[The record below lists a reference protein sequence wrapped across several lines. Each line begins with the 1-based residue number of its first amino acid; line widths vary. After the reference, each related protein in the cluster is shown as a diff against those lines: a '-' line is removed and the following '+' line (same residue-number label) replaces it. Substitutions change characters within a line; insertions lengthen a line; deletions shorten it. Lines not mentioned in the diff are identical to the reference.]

1 VFSVNRLRGF
11 FLLAV
16 AIAFGVQAMQLK
28 IGTPGK
34 AGPGL
39 FPLIVSC
46 ALGLAA
52 LGMLIETWSQ
62 TAEPHE
68 FNLKN
73 IGLIAIA
80 MIGFT
85 IIAHWSVIPAIVFLV
100 FVSSLAGTDFTV
112 MRSVKI
118 SVALIAI
125 AAAFRFGLGVNL
137 RWWW

>member
-1 VFSVNRLRGF
+1 MSVHLLRGA

-16 AIAFGVQAMQLK
+16 AAVFGFNALHLK
-28 IGTPGK
+28 IGSPAK
-34 AGPGL
+34 PGPGL

-52 LGMLIETWSQ
+52 LGMMTEGRRELT
-62 TAEPHE
+62 EPNT
-68 FNLKN
+68 FVLKN
-73 IGLIAIA
+73 IALITIA
-80 MIGFT
+80 MMGFT

-100 FVSSLAGTDFTV
+100 FVSSLAGSNY
-112 MRSVKI
+112 SVVRCIKI
-118 SVALIAI
+118 SAVLIAF